1 MQWIKTHQPGVSH
14 GGEGQARL
22 GRQTELL
29 AAEGRAKVG
38 EKEVEVGDDIGGGGN
53 HEEAAQEE
61 KDLPER
67 EEQVGESEIK
77 FSGDRVEV

>member
-53 HEEAAQEE
+53 HEEAA
-61 KDLPER
+61 
-67 EEQVGESEIK
+67 
-77 FSGDRVEV
+77 